1 MEPHEFAH
9 LSLEEK
15 KALFTAATIT
25 HRQLEVVHDK
35 ILRAVRQPAGFS
47 FVLVHGPTGVGKTRM
62 MESLAGQVRDL
73 LLQPRSHTSSLSLA
87 PYGLSPV
94 PIPVLVIEADPPD
107 KSAFNRGY
115 FYRTVLTLLG
125 EQTYPELSHVD
136 IHAEAAPPK
145 RRRMSRAA
153 TESNDVP
160 ELREGAQAAMYRHG
174 VRVIFLDEAHHLLM
188 GRSGTQ
194 GSTLQ
199 EQLEWLKSLG
209 SKTGVL
215 YVLVGTY
222 DLFNFGKLNGQIVR
236 RCLPVHFP
244 RYQLER
250 EVDCVEFQSALLE
263 LLRRMPLTCEAERWV
278 TDHWLYFY
286 ECSVGCIGVLKDWLL
301 RAVSTA
307 LDDGLTRLSL
317 DCVQDHA
324 LPVDIYRQMALDAYE
339 GEQKLNHTASNREH
353 VWRLLQGGELIA
365 PVPPLPPRETPPEM
379 SADLALGTPPPSG
392 GTEPVSET
400 PVTNVE
406 AAPPPPVKK
415 TRARKKVEALEPS
428 QESGSMVQAESEETP
443 LAAPSKRGRKKKT
456 ADPAGTAVETE
467 VKITPEPRGNAPQAS
482 TDSETDVIFPRF
494 DRVPKAEIYLIKSG
508 KGSSWER
515 YKKPTHE
522 NSKRKQ
528 SGWFKP
534 VESLSRRLPASWA
547 SPIQPFMDG
556 GRN

>member
-9 LSLEEK
+9 LSQEEK

-35 ILRAVRQPAGFS
+35 IRRAVRQPAGFS

-73 LLQPRSHTSSLSLA
+73 LLQPRPHASSLSLS

-115 FYRTVLTLLG
+115 LYRTVLTLLG

-145 RRRMSRAA
+145 RRRLSRAA

-215 YVLVGTY
+215 YILVGTY
-222 DLFNFGKLNGQIVR
+222 DLFNFGKLNGQIAR

-250 EVDCVEFQSALLE
+250 EADCVEFQSALLE
-263 LLRRMPLTCEAERWV
+263 LLRRIPLTCEAERWV

-307 LDDGLTRLSL
+307 LDDGESRLSL

-339 GEQKLNHTASNREH
+339 GEQRLNHTASNREH

-379 SADLALGTPPPSG
+379 SADLALGTPPTSV

-400 PVTNVE
+400 QVPNGE
-406 AAPPPPVKK
+406 AAPPPPIKK
-415 TRARKKVEALEPS
+415 TRGRKKVQAPAPEQEP
-428 QESGSMVQAESEETP
+428 GSMVQAESGETP
-443 LAAPSKRGRKKKT
+443 PTAPSKRGRRKK
-456 ADPAGTAVETE
+456 AGDSIMETTE
-467 VKITPEPRGNAPQAS
+467 VEGKSASEPSGDTKPSVTEPGMVAAPAKPKRTRRVGEAKPKRYAVGEPEHNA
-482 TDSETDVIFPRF
+482 
-494 DRVPKAEIYLIKSG
+494 
-508 KGSSWER
+508 
-515 YKKPTHE
+515 
-522 NSKRKQ
+522 
-528 SGWFKP
+528 
-534 VESLSRRLPASWA
+534 
-547 SPIQPFMDG
+547 
-556 GRN
+556 

>member
-1 MEPHEFAH
+1 MEPHELEH

-15 KALFTAATIT
+15 KALFTSVTIT
-25 HRQLEVVHDK
+25 HRQLEGVHGR
-35 ILRAVRQPAGFS
+35 IRRAIRQPAGFS

-73 LLQPRSHTSSLSLA
+73 LLQPRSHASSLSLA

-94 PIPVLVIEADPPD
+94 PILVLVIEADPPD

-160 ELREGAQAAMYRHG
+160 ELREGAEAAMYRHG

-188 GRSGTQ
+188 GRDGTQ

-199 EQLEWLKSLG
+199 EQLEWLKSL
-209 SKTGVL
+209 SKTGIL

-222 DLFNFGKLNGQIVR
+222 ELFNFGKLNGQIGR

-250 EVDCVEFQSALLE
+250 EADCVEFQTALLE
-263 LLRRMPLTCEAERWV
+263 LLRRIPLTCEAERWV

-307 LDDGLTRLSL
+307 LDDGESRLSL

-339 GEQKLNHTASNREH
+339 GEQKLNHTEANREH

-365 PVPPLPPRETPPEM
+365 PVPPLPPRETSDVVEPSSSVKSAQPGVKPVDVSQVSNGEIASSPPI
-379 SADLALGTPPPSG
+379 
-392 GTEPVSET
+392 
-400 PVTNVE
+400 
-406 AAPPPPVKK
+406 KK
-415 TRARKKVEALEPS
+415 TRTRKKVEA
-428 QESGSMVQAESEETP
+428 
-443 LAAPSKRGRKKKT
+443 
-456 ADPAGTAVETE
+456 
-467 VKITPEPRGNAPQAS
+467 
-482 TDSETDVIFPRF
+482 
-494 DRVPKAEIYLIKSG
+494 
-508 KGSSWER
+508 
-515 YKKPTHE
+515 
-522 NSKRKQ
+522 
-528 SGWFKP
+528 
-534 VESLSRRLPASWA
+534 
-547 SPIQPFMDG
+547 
-556 GRN
+556 

>member
-1 MEPHEFAH
+1 MELHEFAH
-9 LSLEEK
+9 LSPAEK
-15 KALFTAATIT
+15 KALFASVTIT
-25 HRQLEVVHDK
+25 HRQLEGVHDR
-35 ILRAVRQPAGFS
+35 IRRAIRQPAGFS

-62 MESLAGQVRDL
+62 MESQAGQARDL
-73 LLQPRSHTSSLSLA
+73 LLPQSFPASSSSLSFA
-87 PYGLSPV
+87 PYGLSPL

-215 YVLVGTY
+215 YILVGTY
-222 DLFNFGKLNGQIVR
+222 DLFNFGKLNGQIAR

-250 EVDCVEFQSALLE
+250 EADCVEFQSALLE
-263 LLRRMPLTCEAERWV
+263 LVRRIPLTCDAERWV

-317 DCVQDHA
+317 DTVQDHA

-339 GEQKLNHTASNREH
+339 GEQRLNHTASNREH

-365 PVPPLPPRETPPEM
+365 PVPPLPPRETSSEM
-379 SADLALGTPPPSG
+379 AKAAVEGTMPIPSG
-392 GTEPVSET
+392 N
-400 PVTNVE
+400 VTVPAIPAVNDE
-406 AAPPPPVKK
+406 AAPESKVKK
-415 TRARKKVEALEPS
+415 TRSRKKVEASPSTPEP
-428 QESGSMVQAESEETP
+428 GSTVQASPGEAEV
-443 LAAPSKRGRKKKT
+443 APKSARGRRKKT
-456 ADPAGTAVETE
+456 AEPAVSTAEAS
-467 VKITPEPRGNAPQAS
+467 VKESAS
-482 TDSETDVIFPRF
+482 
-494 DRVPKAEIYLIKSG
+494 
-508 KGSSWER
+508 
-515 YKKPTHE
+515 
-522 NSKRKQ
+522 Q
-528 SGWFKP
+528 SGNTLSMPTDPETVVAPAKP
-534 VESLSRRLPASWA
+534 KRTRRVGEPKPKRYSVGEQERELS
-547 SPIQPFMDG
+547 
-556 GRN
+556 

>member
-1 MEPHEFAH
+1 MEPHELEH

-15 KALFTAATIT
+15 KALFTAVTIT

-115 FYRTVLTLLG
+115 FYRAVLTLLG

-145 RRRMSRAA
+145 RRRMSRTAI
-153 TESNDVP
+153 ESNDDP
-160 ELREGAQAAMYRHG
+160 DLREGAQAAMYRHG

-188 GRSGTQ
+188 ARDGTQ

-199 EQLEWLKSLG
+199 EQLEWLKSL
-209 SKTGVL
+209 SKTGIL

-222 DLFNFGKLNGQIVR
+222 DLFNFGKLNGQIGR

-250 EVDCVEFQSALLE
+250 EADCIAFQTALLE
-263 LLRRMPLTCEAERWV
+263 LLRRVPLACPAERWV

-286 ECSVGCIGVLKDWLL
+286 ECSVGCIGILKDWLL
-301 RAVSTA
+301 RAVSAA
-307 LDDGLTRLSL
+307 LDDGASRLSL
-317 DCVQDHA
+317 NCVQDYA
-324 LPVDIYRQMALDAYE
+324 LPVEVYRQMALDAYE
-339 GEQKLNHTASNREH
+339 GEQRLNHTASNREH

-365 PVPPLPPRETPPEM
+365 PVPPLPPRETPDARPEV
-379 SADLALGTPPPSG
+379 SAVNTTQPLGR
-392 GTEPVSET
+392 TELVDGSPAPES
-400 PVTNVE
+400 E
-406 AAPPPPVKK
+406 AAPPPPIKK
-415 TRARKKVEALEPS
+415 TRTRKKAEVASDGAAEPGSVVQVDRGEAP
-428 QESGSMVQAESEETP
+428 
-443 LAAPSKRGRKKKT
+443 
-456 ADPAGTAVETE
+456 
-467 VKITPEPRGNAPQAS
+467 
-482 TDSETDVIFPRF
+482 
-494 DRVPKAEIYLIKSG
+494 
-508 KGSSWER
+508 
-515 YKKPTHE
+515 
-522 NSKRKQ
+522 
-528 SGWFKP
+528 P
-534 VESLSRRLPASWA
+534 VT
-547 SPIQPFMDG
+547 
-556 GRN
+556 

>member
-15 KALFTAATIT
+15 KALFTAVTIT
-25 HRQLEVVHDK
+25 HHQLEVVHDK

-73 LLQPRSHTSSLSLA
+73 LLQPRSQASSLSLA

-125 EQTYPELSHVD
+125 EQTYPQQMHVD

-160 ELREGAQAAMYRHG
+160 ELREGAVAAMYQHG

-188 GRSGTQ
+188 ARSGTQ

-199 EQLEWLKSLG
+199 EQLEWLKSL
-209 SKTGVL
+209 SKTGIL
-215 YVLVGTY
+215 YILVGTY
-222 DLFNFGKLNGQIVR
+222 DLFNFGKLNGQIGR

-250 EVDCVEFQSALLE
+250 EADCVEFQTALLE
-263 LLRRMPLTCEAERWV
+263 LLRRVPLTCEAERWV

-324 LPVDIYRQMALDAYE
+324 LPIDIYRQMALDAYE
-339 GEQKLNHTASNREH
+339 GEQRLNHTASNREH

-365 PVPPLPPRETPPEM
+365 PVPPLPPRETPSEM
-379 SADLALGTPPPSG
+379 ADLTDALPKSV

-400 PVTNVE
+400 QVPNGE
-406 AAPPPPVKK
+406 ATPPAVKK
-415 TRARKKVEALEPS
+415 TRGRKKVEASPSTPEP
-428 QESGSMVQAESEETP
+428 GSTVQASPGEAEV
-443 LAAPSKRGRKKKT
+443 APKPARGRRKKT
-456 ADPAGTAVETE
+456 AEPAVETAE
-467 VKITPEPRGNAPQAS
+467 VSVKESASQGGNTLSMPTDPETVVAPAKPKR
-482 TDSETDVIFPRF
+482 TR
-494 DRVPKAEIYLIKSG
+494 RVGEPKPK
-508 KGSSWER
+508 R
-515 YKKPTHE
+515 YSVGE
-522 NSKRKQ
+522 Q
-528 SGWFKP
+528 
-534 VESLSRRLPASWA
+534 EQELS
-547 SPIQPFMDG
+547 
-556 GRN
+556 

>member
-1 MEPHEFAH
+1 MEPHELEH

-15 KALFTAATIT
+15 KALFTAVTIT

-62 MESLAGQVRDL
+62 MESLAGLVRDL
-73 LLQPRSHTSSLSLA
+73 LLQPRSHASSLSLA

-174 VRVIFLDEAHHLLM
+174 VRVIFLDEAHHLLIA
-188 GRSGTQ
+188 RSGTQ

-199 EQLEWLKSLG
+199 EQLEWLKSL
-209 SKTGVL
+209 SKTGIL
-215 YVLVGTY
+215 YILVGTY
-222 DLFNFGKLNGQIVR
+222 DLFNFGKLNGQIGR

-250 EVDCVEFQSALLE
+250 EADCVEFQTALLE
-263 LLRRMPLTCEAERWV
+263 LLRRIPLTCEAERWV

-339 GEQKLNHTASNREH
+339 GEQKLNHTEVNREH

-365 PVPPLPPRETPPEM
+365 PVPPLPPRETPPKQTAVTA
-379 SADLALGTPPPSG
+379 SAAVSEAPPVEVPNVPSG
-392 GTEPVSET
+392 E
-400 PVTNVE
+400 
-406 AAPPPPVKK
+406 APPQPPAKK
-415 TRARKKVEALEPS
+415 TRARKKAEPKAADTAEPGNMARIEAGGMP
-428 QESGSMVQAESEETP
+428 P
-443 LAAPSKRGRKKKT
+443 AAPPKRGRKKKT
-456 ADPAGTAVETE
+456 GDEAEATVNME
-467 VKITPEPRGNAPQAS
+467 VKI
-482 TDSETDVIFPRF
+482 
-494 DRVPKAEIYLIKSG
+494 
-508 KGSSWER
+508 
-515 YKKPTHE
+515 
-522 NSKRKQ
+522 
-528 SGWFKP
+528 
-534 VESLSRRLPASWA
+534 
-547 SPIQPFMDG
+547 
-556 GRN
+556 

>member
-9 LSLEEK
+9 LSVEEK

-73 LLQPRSHTSSLSLA
+73 LLQPRSHASSLSLA

-115 FYRTVLTLLG
+115 LYRTVLTLLG
-125 EQTYPELSHVD
+125 EQTYPQQTHVD

-145 RRRMSRAA
+145 RRRMSSAA

-160 ELREGAQAAMYRHG
+160 ELREGAIASMSRHG

-188 GRSGTQ
+188 ARSGTQ

-215 YVLVGTY
+215 YILVGTY
-222 DLFNFGKLNGQIVR
+222 DVFNFGKLNGQIGR

-250 EVDCVEFQSALLE
+250 EADCVEFQTALLE
-263 LLRRMPLTCEAERWV
+263 LLRRVPLTCEAERWV

-286 ECSVGCIGVLKDWLL
+286 ECSVGCIGILKDWLL

-339 GEQKLNHTASNREH
+339 GEQRLNHTASNREH

-365 PVPPLPPRETPPEM
+365 PVPPLPPRETPPQPISVPQSPVM
-379 SADLALGTPPPSG
+379 QQPAGSPPA
-392 GTEPVSET
+392 SET
-400 PVTNVE
+400 QASTDPDTPKPV
-406 AAPPPPVKK
+406 AKK
-415 TRARKKVEALEPS
+415 TRSRKKVETSEPPS
-428 QESGSMVQAESEETP
+428 EFGSTVQASPGEAEAVPKPT
-443 LAAPSKRGRKKKT
+443 RGRRKK
-456 ADPAGTAVETE
+456 AVEPAVETAEAE
-467 VKITPEPRGNAPQAS
+467 VLESASRTSLVPSLPTDPETVVAQAKPKR
-482 TDSETDVIFPRF
+482 TKRVGEPKPKRYPVGERETEQD
-494 DRVPKAEIYLIKSG
+494 A
-508 KGSSWER
+508 
-515 YKKPTHE
+515 
-522 NSKRKQ
+522 
-528 SGWFKP
+528 
-534 VESLSRRLPASWA
+534 
-547 SPIQPFMDG
+547 
-556 GRN
+556 